1 MKTKN
6 KWVPYLF
13 MAPALIILGVFV
25 IYPIVYSI
33 PLSFMEYSVIGTTK
47 FVGLSNFKMAMS
59 DSDFWIA
66 MKNSIIF
73 VGMVIPLQ
81 LIAIIIANLVNKKLK
96 GIVIFRILYYIPV
109 VTSMVAVGI
118 IWKFLLD
125 PTGFI
130 NTVLK
135 SLGFT
140 KDVIYFL
147 DDKRLALFVLML
159 ITIWQGIGYY
169 MMMYLGGL
177 QNISDELI
185 EAARLDGAKEWKILF
200 KIKIPLLKPYIWIC
214 SLTSLIAALG
224 VFDIVFT
231 MTKGGPDK
239 STLVMNYYSYNVG
252 FQNFNFGYA
261 SALGLILSV
270 VVLLFS
276 IVLFI
281 YQRRGGMTNEE

>member
-1 MKTKN
+1 
-6 KWVPYLF
+6 
-13 MAPALIILGVFV
+13 
-25 IYPIVYSI
+25 
-33 PLSFMEYSVIGTTK
+33 
-47 FVGLSNFKMAMS
+47 
-59 DSDFWIA
+59 
-66 MKNSIIF
+66 
-73 VGMVIPLQ
+73 
-81 LIAIIIANLVNKKLK
+81 
-96 GIVIFRILYYIPV
+96 
-109 VTSMVAVGI
+109 
-118 IWKFLLD
+118 
-125 PTGFI
+125 
-130 NTVLK
+130 
-135 SLGFT
+135 
-140 KDVIYFL
+140 
-147 DDKRLALFVLML
+147 
-159 ITIWQGIGYY
+159 

-185 EAARLDGAKEWKILF
+185 EAARLDGAKEWTILF

-276 IVLFI
+276 IILFI
-281 YQRRGGMTNEE
+281 YQRKGGMTNEE